1 MLKLSD
7 KNLSELNINTK
18 LICADFSSEKFINE
32 IYRLTKNYDK
42 RVFTFFSNTF

>member
-7 KNLSELNINTK
+7 TKLSKLKTNKK
-18 LICADFSSEKFINE
+18 LICADFSSELFINE
-32 IYRLTKNYDK
+32 IFRLTKNYNK